1 MRARGK
7 GDARAPV
14 PPVRARPI
22 PAARQLKERRKEGR
36 EGEEKRAAPGVR
48 PPAARHLESAR
59 TWSPPAAWNP
69 PRRKSSSALLLCASS
84 ALLSAPLRRPQP
96 LRYMHISSPLLLL
109 FFALPFT
116 SFVLYSHKPCAQS
129 VTCVVPSDLVPSHK
143 PSANNFL
150 LLACAY
156 LIVDTVDLCMQ
167 YQPTGKNG

>member
-7 GDARAPV
+7 GEAWERRCARACTPLAGT
-14 PPVRARPI
+14 PHPCSAPI
-22 PAARQLKERRKEGR
+22 ERGGNR
-36 EGEEKRAAPGVR
+36 GERGKRRG
-48 PPAARHLESAR
+48 RHLESVR
-59 TWSPPAAWNP
+59 RQPGTWSPPAAWNP

-167 YQPTGKNG
+167 YQPT